1 MKRSRTAP
9 IQSTPVALKGV
20 YLWLF
25 VSSLYY
31 VQTLFSGEFVL
42 DVEEGFTHKFV
53 KYVVCAAL
61 STYLIARARDVGT
74 ATFVLILT
82 GVLAA
87 HLGTG
92 GPTNLFATSVLAMLT
107 MVGFSCLLTV
117 FPRATSGL
125 ARAVVWSG
133 ALVGIFSM
141 VELTILAEKFI
152 PYWAATGGVRSI
164 STLFNPNNLGMY
176 VGAALLLMPW
186 AQLTRRLSVYLSV
199 PLCFALIASGSRTAW
214 VALAACVLVLL
225 ASRNGAARRLRRAMV
240 RYRIAILVVLALMVA
255 AAVTVASL
263 LQQTGIESENR
274 GADLF
279 TASIRWTNF
288 LAYLDGLGWHSLLPD
303 TLDEQAHLIQDNVY
317 LVLLN
322 VLGGLGL
329 LLSIAMLAT
338 LARPQRNVPREDRAA
353 WRLLMMYFLISGLS
367 GTFLNSFPNNQLFFI
382 ALGGLLAPRFRWGLP
397 PSTRRHRLQDEK
409 VRRDILA
416 SAR

>member
-1 MKRSRTAP
+1 MKRSHTP
-9 IQSTPVALKGV
+9 STTSTPLALKV
-20 YLWLF
+20 VHLWLV

-31 VQTLFSGEFVL
+31 IQTLFSGEFVL

-61 STYLIARARDVGT
+61 SASLIARSRDVGT
-74 ATFVLILT
+74 AAFVFILT

-92 GPTNLFATSVLAMLT
+92 GPPNLFATSVLAMLT

-117 FPRATSGL
+117 FPHATRGL
-125 ARAVVWSG
+125 ARTVVWSG

-141 VELTILAEKFI
+141 IELTVLAEKFI

-164 STLFNPNNLGMY
+164 ATLFNPNNLGMY
-176 VGAALLLMPW
+176 AGAALLLMPW
-186 AQLTRRLSVYLSV
+186 AQLTRRSGVCLCI

-214 VALAACVLVLL
+214 IALAACLLVLL
-225 ASRNGAARRLRRAMV
+225 ASSNGAARRLRCAMV
-240 RYRIAILVVLALMVA
+240 RYRMAILIVLGLVLAA
-255 AAVTVASL
+255 ALAVASL
-263 LQQTGIESENR
+263 LEQTGIESENR
-274 GADLF
+274 GANLL

-288 LAYLDGLGWHSLLPD
+288 VAYIDALGWHSLLPD
-303 TLDEQAHLIQDNVY
+303 TLDKQAHLIQDNVY
-317 LVLLN
+317 LVVFN

-338 LARPQRNVPREDRAA
+338 LTRPQRKVPREDRAA
-353 WRLLMMYFLISGLS
+353 WRLLMVYFLVSGLS

-382 ALGGLLAPRFRWGLP
+382 ALGGLLAPRFRWGRQPLP
-397 PSTRRHRLQDEK
+397 RRHRLQDGQ
-409 VRRDILA
+409 VRRDVLA
-416 SAR
+416 AVR